1 MPQGSSEFDDQSTS
15 QRKRVTL
22 WQNVS
27 LVPRPPPFFFV
38 RSWFCVQYNTHKW
51 KSDEKMGKAWEH
63 LLREWCTVDVGGAGP
78 RSNNVLDLPLSNP
91 MIARTPEPRGSQ
103 DQQHLTSPVRNSLY
117 RVWFL
122 HTSVQMGNAPP
133 TSTWSHSRDRCSQV
147 FPVFCRSSASEYYA
161 ERKPK
166 NKEQENGGSLGK
178 RLKIVKSPKWKDNI
192 WTAPHIS
199 APFFL
204 GQCY

>member
-27 LVPRPPPFFFV
+27 LVPRPPPFFF
-38 RSWFCVQYNTHKW
+38 
-51 KSDEKMGKAWEH
+51 
-63 LLREWCTVDVGGAGP
+63 L

-117 RVWFL
+117 RVFFL

>member
-1 MPQGSSEFDDQSTS
+1 MYCASVQFLMSFVCEYVCVCVMNKSCVWLKCP
-15 QRKRVTL
+15 KAVL
-22 WQNVS
+22 S
-27 LVPRPPPFFFV
+27 LMTNQHPRGKGWHCDKMLASFPGLPRFFF
-38 RSWFCVQYNTHKW
+38 
-51 KSDEKMGKAWEH
+51 
-63 LLREWCTVDVGGAGP
+63 L

-117 RVWFL
+117 RFFL
-122 HTSVQMGNAPP
+122 FFLYTSVQMGNAPP